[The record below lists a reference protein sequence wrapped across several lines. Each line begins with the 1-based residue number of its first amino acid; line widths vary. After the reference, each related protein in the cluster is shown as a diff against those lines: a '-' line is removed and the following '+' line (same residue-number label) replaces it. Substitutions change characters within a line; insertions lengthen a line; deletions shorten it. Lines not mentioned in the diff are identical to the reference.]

1 MAPGSSV
8 NRSVSSQRAAR
19 RVPAPEP
26 RSGSADARR
35 TVQQRRLTQQG
46 RVVPP
51 QRTPQQE
58 QRLRVWQRTA
68 AKRAARQVETE
79 TAIVERE
86 ERLRAFERSRP
97 ATAPPGAERQ
107 KRRES
112 YAEYTKRKH
121 AAAQTATE
129 GAEALNTALDRLF
142 STALAHPVDAG
153 FRALK
158 RPVVEEPF
166 DAHGLDRPIAPPS
179 REDFLP
185 AAGGLP
191 SWLPGQQASRERARS
206 TAEAE
211 YEQALAEHQAA
222 EYERVRRLSLAKRE
236 HQRRQ
241 SAHTARARAQHA
253 EVDALARRYREG
265 DPVAVEEYSRFV
277 LARRSWPPQFAPL
290 WRVRYRP
297 ELCQLDVEGE
307 LPPPELLPRFR
318 SYRYVP
324 ARDTFHRQ
332 PVPPRE
338 INERYRRL
346 IAQTTLCALVDLF
359 STSAA
364 EVVDV
369 IQLNGRVT
377 AEAPGTGLPVRP
389 CLVSVAVA
397 RNEYDALEPAG
408 ADPLALLARVDG
420 RLSER
425 PLLLKPVQPW
435 ADFTVA
441 G

>member
-8 NRSVSSQRAAR
+8 NRSVSSQRTAAR
-19 RVPAPEP
+19 RIPPPEP
-26 RSGSADARR
+26 QQRR
-35 TVQQRRLTQQG
+35 TVQQRRSDRQG
-46 RVVPP
+46 RVVPPP

-79 TAIVERE
+79 AAVVERE
-86 ERLRAFERSRP
+86 ERLRAFERARP
-97 ATAPPGAERQ
+97 QTSPPGTERQ
-107 KRRES
+107 QRRES
-112 YAEYTKRKH
+112 YAEYVKRKH
-121 AAAQTATE
+121 AAAQSATE
-129 GAEALNTALDRLF
+129 AAEALTTALDQLF
-142 STALAHPVDAG
+142 STALAYPVDAG

-158 RPVVEEPF
+158 RPAVEEAF
-166 DAHGLDRPIAPPS
+166 DAHGLDRPIPAPS
-179 REDFLP
+179 IEDFLP
-185 AAGGLP
+185 ASGHLP
-191 SWLPGQQASRERARS
+191 SWLPGQQASRERARGA
-206 TAEAE
+206 AEAE
-211 YEQALAEHQAA
+211 YEQALAEHQTA
-222 EYERVRRLSLAKRE
+222 EYDRVRRLSVAKRE

-241 SAHTARARAQHA
+241 AAHTARARAQHA
-253 EVDALARRYREG
+253 EVDALARRYHEG
-265 DPVAVEEYSRFV
+265 DPIAVEEYSRFV

-318 SYRYVP
+318 SYRYLP

-338 INERYRRL
+338 LNDRYGRL

-359 STSAA
+359 STSSPR
-364 EVVDV
+364 VVDV

-377 AEAPGTGLPVRP
+377 AEAAGTGLPVRP
-389 CLVSVAVA
+389 CLVSIAVG
-397 RNEYDALEPAG
+397 RNEYDALDPSG

-425 PLLLKPVQPW
+425 PLLLAAVQPW